1 LGRKGSERREQ
12 GSALVPLTVVQML
25 QQNKTTSI
33 SFACICHSHR
43 LEVVCNCAGAFDGA
57 VHYYPAV
64 GVVLKCVRDLVNAA
78 GGENAT
84 KKRQK
89 IDLSSATSRIGQTMC
104 MCVIELTAIF
114 LTLTKHWPNP
124 RYYIPTSC
132 EVQHIESVSRSPIY
146 LRFWEALLGVATV
159 RATERSEE
167 HFALL
172 P

>member
-1 LGRKGSERREQ
+1 
-12 GSALVPLTVVQML
+12 M
-25 QQNKTTSI
+25 
-33 SFACICHSHR
+33 
-43 LEVVCNCAGAFDGA
+43 VCNCAGAFDGG

-64 GVVLKCVRDLVNAA
+64 GVVLKCVSNLVNAA

-124 RYYIPTSC
+124 RYYIPTSR
-132 EVQHIESVSRSPIY
+132 EVQRIESVSRSPIY
-146 LRFWEALLGVATV
+146 SRFGEALLGVATI
-159 RATERSEE
+159 RAYRKEE
-167 HFALL
+167 HFTQVHKVYD
-172 P
+172 